1 MKIEKLD
8 KAEYERLVADT
19 LGKKVRIVF
28 VEGEPTATGMTGTV
42 ERISETGKLRGTWG
56 NFTLDCILDKWEV
69 ID

>member
-8 KAEYERLVADT
+8 NAEYERLVADT

-28 VEGEPTATGMTGTV
+28 VEGEPTATGMEGTV
-42 ERISETGKLRGTWG
+42 ERISETGKLWGTWG
-56 NFTLDCILDKWEV
+56 KFALDCILDKWEV